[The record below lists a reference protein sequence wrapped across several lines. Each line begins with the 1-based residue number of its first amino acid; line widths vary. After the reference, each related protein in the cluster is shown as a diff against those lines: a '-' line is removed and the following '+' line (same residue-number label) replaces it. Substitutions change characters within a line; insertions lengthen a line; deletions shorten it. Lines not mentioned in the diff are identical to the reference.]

1 MADII
6 TGATNIVSGAKTL
19 VESGPASAIAGV
31 KDAVSGAFGSL
42 GKYLF
47 SNSAK
52 FPMPN
57 PLHKYATWDYIISI
71 GVLTKAELNNSSYIS
86 GKISTPLICKSAN
99 AESNNR
105 INTSYG
111 KFDFFVDNLSFE
123 SVIGLKKGAN
133 TNVTTFSFDVVEPY
147 SMGMFM
153 ISLQQAAYQAG
164 WTNYTSPCFLLK
176 IEFRGNTEQ
185 GQMVTIPDT
194 TRCFPFKLTTVKSK
208 INQSGT
214 VYSCEAINWSAQA
227 DATKHSTFK
236 SDHAIKGSTVQEM
249 LQTGEKSLQAV
260 VNARL
265 KQIQEEAKL
274 PYPDEI
280 VILFPEKPWTNS
292 SQRSA
297 NDKPE
302 NDTKA
307 TASPTAEPGDAVFK
321 KLGVTRSETN
331 KTLVQATDECNA
343 LGKLSMKFSPN
354 RKGTTPMGAD
364 NKVYNE
370 KTGVNERA
378 NNTINYAESDFIF
391 SQDTNITTAINKV
404 LLQSELA
411 EQCLNASMVSST
423 GMRGWWRIDHQ
434 VYIIDTDKNL
444 KVTGDYPRLIVY
456 RVVPYEVHA
465 SAASAVNTKPPGL
478 EALKKQV
485 VKEYDY
491 IYTGKNVDILNF
503 EMDLFAS
510 WQQIMAVDNFKRA
523 QDVQTQDKTGA
534 AKTPDNQKENIAGVV
549 AGNAA
554 SKDSGIVPQSQIYA
568 GTGTIADFWGGGGHE
583 TEATRAAE
591 LFHDILT
598 KGVDQQILNM
608 EILGDP
614 YYLAHSGQ
622 ANYTAEPA
630 TSNLN
635 TDGTINWQNGQVHI
649 NVNFRTPIDINQGT
663 GMYDFGAGS
672 KTAPLLMYSGLYDI
686 RTLTSNFK
694 SGKFTQTL
702 SGIRVKNQGLKE
714 QATPEATYNTSV
726 PLTEQ
731 MGPTNAA
738 AQGQQPNNPL
748 NVTPTA
754 SPTFGN
760 MPSLSIGTAPRIPGV
775 S

>member
-1 MADII
+1 MADI
-6 TGATNIVSGAKTL
+6 TGATNIISGAKTL
-19 VESGPASAIAGV
+19 VEAGPASAIAGA
-31 KDAVSGAFGSL
+31 KDAITGAFGSL

-47 SNSAK
+47 SDTAK

-71 GVLTKAELNNSSYIS
+71 GVLTKSELNNSSYVS
-86 GKISTPLICKSAN
+86 GKMSTPLICKSAN
-99 AESNNR
+99 AEPNNR
-105 INTSYG
+105 INTLYG

-133 TNVTTFSFDVVEPY
+133 TNVTTFTFDVIEPY

-164 WTNYTSPCFLLK
+164 WPNYTSSCFMLK

-194 TRCFPFKLTTVKSK
+194 TRCFPFKLTTIKSR

-214 VYSCEAINWSAQA
+214 TYSCEAINWSAQA
-227 DATKHSTFK
+227 ASTKFSSFK
-236 SDHAIKGSTVQEM
+236 SDHAIKGTTVQEM

-260 VNARL
+260 INTRL
-265 KQIQEEAKL
+265 KQIQKEANL
-274 PYPDEI
+274 PYPDEV

-292 SQRSA
+292 GARSP

-331 KTLVQATDECNA
+331 KTLVQSTDECNA
-343 LGKLSMKFSPN
+343 LGKLSMKFGPT

-391 SQDTNITTAINKV
+391 QQETDIATAINKV
-404 LLQSELA
+404 LLQSALA
-411 EQCLNASMVSST
+411 EQSLDASAVSAT
-423 GMRGWWRIDHQ
+423 GMRGWWRIDYQ
-434 VYIIDTDKNL
+434 VYIIDTDANL
-444 KVTGDYPRLIVY
+444 KVTGDYPRLLVY
-456 RVVPYEVHA
+456 RVVPYEAHA
-465 SAASAVNTKPPGL
+465 GTIAEINKAPVGIS
-478 EALKKQV
+478 ALKKQV
-485 VKEYDY
+485 VKEYNY
-491 IYTGKNVDILNF
+491 IYTGKNVDIINF
-503 EMDLFAS
+503 EMDLSAS
-510 WQQIMAVDNFKRA
+510 WQQIMAVDNFKRS

-534 AKTPDNQKENIAGVV
+534 AVTPENQKSNIAGITPGE
-549 AGNAA
+549 APP
-554 SKDSGIVPQSQIYA
+554 KDPGAVPRSVSYS
-568 GTGTIADFWGGGGHE
+568 GTGTIADFWGGGGYE

-598 KGVDQQILNM
+598 KGVDQQTLNM
-608 EILGDP
+608 EIFGDP

-635 TDGTINWQNGQVHI
+635 TDGSVNWQNGQVHI
-649 NVNFRTPIDINQGT
+649 NVNFRTPVDINQST
-663 GMYDFGAGS
+663 GMYNFGAS
-672 KTAPLLMYSGLYDI
+672 STTAPLLMYSGLYDI

-702 SGIRVKNQGLKE
+702 SGIRINNYGLKT
-714 QATPEATYNTSV
+714 QATADSMFNTSV
-726 PLTEQ
+726 PLTDKQ
-731 MGPTNAA
+731 KTDTTTNTSQTEYA
-738 AQGQQPNNPL
+738 P
-748 NVTPTA
+748 
-754 SPTFGN
+754 FG
-760 MPSLSIGTAPRIPGV
+760 GDTKPGA
-775 S
+775 